1 MIRTARRM
9 LSCHFTAR
17 RLQRY
22 LDADPAAPLTEAE
35 IHRLEAHLAECERC
49 TGAFADFRAL
59 RGTLHSVARHIGP
72 RPESVER
79 MRRLLDDLVEGQA
92 R

>member
-22 LDADPAAPLTEAE
+22 LDADPAAPLSEAE
-35 IHRLEAHLAECERC
+35 IRRIGAHLSECERC
-49 TGAFADFRAL
+49 AGAFADFRAL
-59 RGTLHSVARHIGP
+59 RGTLHGVARHIGP
-72 RPESVER
+72 QPESVER
-79 MRRLLDDLVEGQA
+79 MRRLVDDLVEGQP